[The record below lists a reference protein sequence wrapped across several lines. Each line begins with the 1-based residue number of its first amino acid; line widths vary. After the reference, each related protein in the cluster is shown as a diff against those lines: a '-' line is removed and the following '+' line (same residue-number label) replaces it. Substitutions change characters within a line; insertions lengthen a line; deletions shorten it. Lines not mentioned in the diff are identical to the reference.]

1 MKNDELIKSFIDL
14 DSKLKGINGWISDN
28 RKTDPNFYEICN
40 CWISFG
46 LLAHQVN
53 NSTDL
58 QEEKDFKTVSYFLT
72 SCREQMA
79 IMEGLRGISKDPFL
93 TENKDARTLYNCVVS
108 EATRCL
114 TDYDSI
120 TCELIKKSLSVP
132 FYIWQEKSNNSEFKY
147 DNKNEFDLM
156 KTYLD
161 VSSSD
166 LDNNKKGYIS
176 NILEGI
182 EKDAKWIQ
190 RGNNVKK

>member
-28 RKTDPNFYEICN
+28 RKTDPNFYEICD

-46 LLAHQVN
+46 LLAHH
-53 NSTDL
+53 STYL
-58 QEEKDFKTVSYFLT
+58 HEENDFKIVSYFLT

-79 IMEGLRGISKDPFL
+79 IMEYLRSISKDPFL
-93 TENKDARTLYNCVVS
+93 TENKDARTLYNCVVRD
-108 EATRCL
+108 ATRCL

-120 TCELIKKSLSVP
+120 TSELIKKSLSVP
-132 FYIWQEKSNNSEFKY
+132 FYIWQEKRNNSEFKY
-147 DNKNEFDLM
+147 DNKSEFDLM
-156 KTYLD
+156 KTYFD
-161 VSSSD
+161 VSSSN

>member
-28 RKTDPNFYEICN
+28 RKTDPNFYEICD

-46 LLAHQVN
+46 LLAHH
-53 NSTDL
+53 STYL
-58 QEEKDFKTVSYFLT
+58 QEENDFKTVSYFLT

-79 IMEGLRGISKDPFL
+79 IMEYLRGISKDPFL
-93 TENKDARTLYNCVVS
+93 TENKDARALYNCVVS
-108 EATRCL
+108 DATRCL

-190 RGNNVKK
+190 RCNNVKK

>member
-1 MKNDELIKSFIDL
+1 MKNDELIKYFIDL

-28 RKTDPNFYEICN
+28 RETDPNFYEICD

-58 QEEKDFKTVSYFLT
+58 HEADEFKTVSYFLT

-79 IMEGLRGISKDPFL
+79 IMEDLRSISKDPFL
-93 TENKDARTLYNCVVS
+93 TENKDARTLYNSVVS
-108 EATRCL
+108 DATRCL

-120 TCELIKKSLSVP
+120 TSELIKKSLSVP
-132 FYIWQEKSNNSEFKY
+132 FYIWQEKRNNSEFKY
-147 DNKNEFDLM
+147 DNKNEFDLI
-156 KTYLD
+156 KTYFD
-161 VSSSD
+161 VSSSSLSKD
-166 LDNNKKGYIS
+166 RRENISSILD
-176 NILEGI
+176 GI

>member
-28 RKTDPNFYEICN
+28 RKTDPNFYEICD

-58 QEEKDFKTVSYFLT
+58 HEADEFKTVSYFLT

-79 IMEGLRGISKDPFL
+79 IMEYLRGISKDPFL
-93 TENKDARTLYNCVVS
+93 AENKDARALYNCVVS
-108 EATRCL
+108 DATRCL